1 MEELVHTAGSS
12 VVGSVT
18 QLVNQWTPATLLGSG
33 KVEEIGEMIQTCKA
47 QFVVVDHQLTGV
59 QTRNLEKAWAPAR
72 VFDRAQVIIFIF
84 SQRAR
89 SFEGKLQVELAQC
102 LDQLP
107 RMVDAWMG
115 SLSRQGGG
123 DQTKGP
129 GETALELDRRQIRK
143 RITSIRKKLVE
154 VEKNRKQHRSSRKK
168 NRIPSFALM
177 GYTNS
182 GKSTLMNRLTQSD
195 VYAKDQLFAT
205 LDPTTRKA
213 FLNETTRCVVT
224 DTVGFIDRLPHHLI
238 EAFKSTL
245 EESSDADILLHT
257 IDLSN
262 PFFENHMTVVEKLI
276 EDLKWQNQQI
286 IHVFNKTDQA
296 PLQSRFKVKRSPRV
310 FVSAKTGEGMED
322 LKEAMI
328 KAIDQLTVP
337 MELLFPLE
345 KQHLLFEL
353 EKDVTELI
361 KEPHRG
367 GILCK
372 VKIIPSLKGKW
383 GPYTL

>member
-1 MEELVHTAGSS
+1 MEELVHTTGSS
-12 VVGSVT
+12 VVGSAT
-18 QLVNQWTPATLLGSG
+18 QLVNQWTPATLIGSG
-33 KVEEIGEMIQTCKA
+33 KVQEIKEMVESCKA
-47 QFVVVDHQLTGV
+47 QFVVIDHQLTGI
-59 QTRNLEKAWAPAR
+59 QTRNLEEAWAPAR
-72 VFDRAQVIIFIF
+72 VFDRSQVIIYIF

-89 SFEGKLQVELAQC
+89 SFEGKLQVQLAQY

-143 RITSIRKKLVE
+143 KITSIRKKLKDVE
-154 VEKNRKQHRSSRKK
+154 RNRQQHRAARKK
-168 NRIPSFALM
+168 NRVPSFALI

-182 GKSTLMNRLTQSD
+182 GKSSLMNCLTQGD

-213 FLNETTRCVVT
+213 FLEPNTRCVVT

-245 EESSDADILLHT
+245 EESANADILLHV
-257 IDLSN
+257 IDLAN
-262 PFFENHMTVVEKLI
+262 PFFEDQMAVVEKLI
-276 EDLKWQNQQI
+276 DEFKWTDQQL
-286 IHVFNKTDQA
+286 IHVFNKKDIA
-296 PLQSRFKVKRSPRV
+296 PLQSRFKVKSEPRV
-310 FVSAKTGEGMED
+310 FVSAETGEGITE
-322 LKEAMI
+322 LKSAM
-328 KAIDQLTVP
+328 KHAIEQMTVS
-337 MELLFPLE
+337 MELVFPIE
-345 KQHLLFEL
+345 KQHLLYDL
-353 EKDVTELI
+353 EKDVTELV

-367 GILCK
+367 GTLCRIQ
-372 VKIIPSLKGKW
+372 IIPSLMGKW
-383 GPYTL
+383 SSFKI